1 MELRINKFLPH
12 TRAEGPGERACIWVQ
27 GCPIRCPGCAVPWTW
42 EDNGGKIVETERL
55 FERILSGPTIEGVT
69 FVGGE
74 PFAQAAALAHLGQLL
89 QKVGLSVVTFT
100 GYLYENLS
108 TSSRQ
113 DWHNLLAVTDLLID
127 GPYRQDLND
136 INRPWV
142 GSSNQQYH
150 FLSPR
155 YLHMKNTLTNI
166 ANRLEI
172 RIYQDGQI
180 FLNGMANSEQ
190 IESLINNS
198 GFYISSATIPSDR

>member
-55 FERILSGPTIEGVT
+55 FERILSSPTIEGVT

-100 GYLYENLS
+100 GYLYESLS

-113 DWHNLLAVTDLLID
+113 DWHNLLASLRAKKLHQHLRAEI
-127 GPYRQDLND
+127 
-136 INRPWV
+136 
-142 GSSNQQYH
+142 
-150 FLSPR
+150 LSV
-155 YLHMKNTLTNI
+155 L
-166 ANRLEI
+166 
-172 RIYQDGQI
+172 
-180 FLNGMANSEQ
+180 
-190 IESLINNS
+190 
-198 GFYISSATIPSDR
+198 

>member
-12 TRAEGPGERACIWVQ
+12 TRAEGPGERACIW
-27 GCPIRCPGCAVPWTW
+27 GHGWPSRCPGCAVPWTW
-42 EDNGGKIVETERL
+42 EDNGGKFVETERL
-55 FERILSGPTIEGVT
+55 FERILSSPTIEGVT

-180 FLNGMANSEQ
+180 FLNGMASSEQ

-198 GFYISSATIPSDR
+198 GFYISSATIPSD